1 MLDDYLGEFSYL
13 GTTLRSLQK
22 EGQPSTWDIKQML
35 TLYGILPLGSETVHE
50 NSPLVKSVLLTGPP
64 GCGKK
69 LLVQAMANEVGANL
83 FDLTPENLV
92 GKYPGKSGLKML
104 IHMVWKVAEIFQ
116 PSIIHIGNAEK
127 TFYKKVPKA
136 EKPLDPKR
144 IKKDLPKQMKEVK
157 AGKRILLVGTSSAPF
172 EADIKSFCK
181 VYDKIVMVPRPC
193 YGDRKIIIERRIYDK
208 LEDVQTTFIDFSSLA
223 KMTDGYATSQIIQVI
238 NNTINERR
246 LNQVGRKPIKTEEFI
261 VELAALVPIF
271 AEQEDA
277 FTQWFEK
284 TPIGKKR
291 KKILVPDEAGDG
303 GKGGG
308 KKGKGGGKKK
318 KK

>member
-1 MLDDYLGEFSYL
+1 
-13 GTTLRSLQK
+13 
-22 EGQPSTWDIKQML
+22 
-35 TLYGILPLGSETVHE
+35 
-50 NSPLVKSVLLTGPP
+50 
-64 GCGKK
+64 
-69 LLVQAMANEVGANL
+69 
-83 FDLTPENLV
+83 
-92 GKYPGKSGLKML
+92 
-104 IHMVWKVAEIFQ
+104 
-116 PSIIHIGNAEK
+116 
-127 TFYKKVPKA
+127 
-136 EKPLDPKR
+136 
-144 IKKDLPKQMKEVK
+144 MKEVK

-172 EADIKSFCK
+172 EADMKSFCK

-193 YGDRKIIIERRIYDK
+193 YGDRKIIIENRIYDK
-208 LEDVQTTFIDFSSLA
+208 LEELQTNFIDFSSLA
-223 KMTDGYATSQIIQVI
+223 KMTDGYATSQIIQAI

-261 VELAALVPIF
+261 VELAAMQPIF
-271 AEQEDA
+271 TEQEDA

-303 GKGGG
+303 GKGA

>member
-116 PSIIHIGNAEK
+116 
-127 TFYKKVPKA
+127 
-136 EKPLDPKR
+136 
-144 IKKDLPKQMKEVK
+144 
-157 AGKRILLVGTSSAPF
+157 
-172 EADIKSFCK
+172 
-181 VYDKIVMVPRPC
+181 
-193 YGDRKIIIERRIYDK
+193 
-208 LEDVQTTFIDFSSLA
+208 
-223 KMTDGYATSQIIQVI
+223 
-238 NNTINERR
+238 
-246 LNQVGRKPIKTEEFI
+246 
-261 VELAALVPIF
+261 AAV
-271 AEQEDA
+271 
-277 FTQWFEK
+277 
-284 TPIGKKR
+284 
-291 KKILVPDEAGDG
+291 
-303 GKGGG
+303 
-308 KKGKGGGKKK
+308 
-318 KK
+318 

>member
-116 PSIIHIGNAEK
+116 E
-127 TFYKKVPKA
+127 TV
-136 EKPLDPKR
+136 
-144 IKKDLPKQMKEVK
+144 
-157 AGKRILLVGTSSAPF
+157 
-172 EADIKSFCK
+172 
-181 VYDKIVMVPRPC
+181 
-193 YGDRKIIIERRIYDK
+193 
-208 LEDVQTTFIDFSSLA
+208 
-223 KMTDGYATSQIIQVI
+223 
-238 NNTINERR
+238 
-246 LNQVGRKPIKTEEFI
+246 
-261 VELAALVPIF
+261 
-271 AEQEDA
+271 
-277 FTQWFEK
+277 
-284 TPIGKKR
+284 
-291 KKILVPDEAGDG
+291 
-303 GKGGG
+303 
-308 KKGKGGGKKK
+308 
-318 KK
+318 